1 MGLVARRYGNPE
13 GEAIVLVPGFGDNGS
28 QYEEL
33 GTTVLGEDYELIAVD
48 LPGFGSAEPE
58 SQPLD
63 LDRAA
68 QLVAAAVVEHE
79 ARIVIGHSL
88 GSIVASLAAY
98 RTAPQVHTV
107 ISIEGNLTPEDAYFS
122 GSAAQFATPERF
134 RTEFLARLDE
144 LADESDVVRRYRNE
158 VAGADAR
165 CLWELGCDAHRFSS
179 TQSPGDVLLTSA
191 PRVHYI
197 YNPANTPAETIEWLA
212 DHQELARSQL
222 PGASHWMMVD
232 QPQQLARR
240 IFAILDDSAPE

>member
-1 MGLVARRYGNPE
+1 MALVARRFGNPR
-13 GEAIVLVPGFGDNGS
+13 GEAIVLVSGFGDNGS
-28 QYEEL
+28 QYEGL
-33 GTTVLGEDYELIAVD
+33 GKTVLVEDYKLIAVD
-48 LPGFGSAEPE
+48 LPGSGNAESE

-68 QLVAAAVVEHE
+68 QLVAAVVVEHD

-88 GSIVASLAAY
+88 GSIVASLAAR
-98 RTAPQVHTV
+98 RTTPQVHTV

-122 GSAAQFATPERF
+122 GSAAQFATPEQF
-134 RTEFLARLDE
+134 RIEFLARLDE
-144 LADESDVVRRYRNE
+144 LAEESDVVRRYRNE

-165 CLWELGCDAHRFSS
+165 CLWELGRDAYRFSS
-179 TQSPGDVLLTSA
+179 TRSPGDLLLTAA

-212 DHQELARSQL
+212 DHQELARSQF
-222 PGASHWMMVD
+222 PGASHWVMVD

-240 IFAILDDSAPE
+240 ILTILDDSTPE